1 MNKKLAA
8 VVLIAAPLVAYFE
21 GSSLVTYLDPIGKP
35 TICYGHTETA
45 KAIKVRSKEECTAL
59 LLRELEGFAHQVDV
73 LVVPEIHPNTLA
85 ALTSFSF
92 NVGIGTFK
100 KSSVLKKINNGDIRG
115 GCEYLTKYVYAGGK
129 KLNGLVKR
137 RGAERDLCLSY

>member
-21 GSSLVTYLDPIGKP
+21 GVSLTTYWDSHGRVD

-45 KAIKVRSKEECTAL
+45 SEIRVRTKEECTAL
-59 LLRELEGFAHQVDV
+59 LLKELEGFAHKVDV

-85 ALTSFSF
+85 AFTSFSY

-100 KSSVLKKINNGDIRG
+100 KSSVLKKPIMVI
-115 GCEYLTKYVYAGGK
+115 YVARVNIL
-129 KLNGLVKR
+129 LNTCTLAAR
-137 RGAERDLCLSY
+137 S